1 MRRWTLD
8 RRLAAAALLA
18 VGAFALGSCGKRGF
32 LETPPPLY
40 GDRAQAGYQADQQ
53 QRAQDAADSRARS
66 GNNTAA
72 ADQSDDGPPSTRDV
86 KSPEQKMTPAS
97 RAPIDGAP
105 NPLGP
110 PINPTPPDQS

>member
-1 MRRWTLD
+1 MMPRWTLD

-18 VGAFALGSCGKRGF
+18 VAALALGSCGKRGF
-32 LETPPPLY
+32 LESPPPLF
-40 GDRAQAGYQADQQ
+40 GDRAGARYQADQQ

-66 GNNTAA
+66 GNTTSA
-72 ADQSDDGPPSTRDV
+72 ADQSDDGPLTTRDI
-86 KSPEQKMTPAS
+86 KSPEEKMTPAS

-110 PINPTPPDQS
+110 PINPMPPG